1 MHSNTSATRP
11 DTCSSSPMLDTS
23 ANYSEVC
30 KNVRQKQPRSLARE
44 SFQHSLSLVEPK
56 IRSCGSGAL
65 SSVAVMQS
73 KTKHDHVFYRGQI
86 LTCSQHRLCP
96 HCSSVKAKE
105 RRETIEGLF
114 ESSSFQQLHSY
125 FVTLTSQRSFKSY
138 KELRS
143 STSKSFNLL
152 HQSLRKRYSSLVG
165 YIRVV
170 EVTLS
175 RSNGSVNMHL
185 HCIFS
190 FRSPPQD
197 LDSYVRRRWVETCRA
212 AGLVA
217 ASAGQDVRAVT
228 QKRGLKRYLS
238 KSLAV
243 EMTSKE
249 KVGRGH
255 TFTIQALINE
265 WHWLRKEHHRRW
277 LTLYSRG
284 MKGARMFSISSNL
297 RDLIERKEE
306 EEQAEEAIELVHL
319 PSWAY
324 NSLASC
330 RAQHRFLALYEPS
343 DVSIQEMIGL
353 DDNVIMR
360 TFELLI
366 DDCRISDFQALSSLF
381 GRKRLNLQSPSSI
394 GAFKEEFLE
403 FFEGL

>member
-1 MHSNTSATRP
+1 MHSNTFSTGP
-11 DTCSSSPMLDTS
+11 DTSSSNPGLDTS
-23 ANYSEVC
+23 ANYSEVSG
-30 KNVRQKQPRSLARE
+30 NVREKKPKSLERE

-114 ESSSFQQLHSY
+114 ESNSFQQLHSY

-175 RSNGSVNMHL
+175 RSNGSKNLHL

-190 FRSPPQD
+190 FSSPPQD

-212 AGLVA
+212 SGLVA
-217 ASAGQDVRAVT
+217 ALAGQDVRSVT

-243 EMTSKE
+243 EMTSQE

-265 WHWLRKEHHRRW
+265 WHWLRKEHHRQW
-277 LTLYSRG
+277 LRAYNRG
-284 MKGARMFSISSNL
+284 MKGARMFSISSAL
-297 RDLIERKEE
+297 REMIERKEE
-306 EEQAEEAIELVHL
+306 EEQAEEAIELLHL
-319 PSWAY
+319 PQWAY
-324 NSLASC
+324 NSLGKNKA
-330 RAQHRFLALYEPS
+330 AYRFLALYEAS

-353 DDNVIMR
+353 DGNIIMLTAER
-360 TFELLI
+360 LLNE
-366 DDCRISDFQALSSLF
+366 CRISDFQTFAFLF
-381 GRKRLNLQSPSSI
+381 GKRLNLYSPSSI
-394 GAFKEEFLE
+394 EAFKEEFLE
-403 FFEGL
+403 FVGGL